1 MKKLISLYCLLF
13 AFCTYSIAQDTLL
26 ISFDD
31 AVAIGLQRNQAYQM
45 QLNEQEV
52 LKTEKQAATAAFFP
66 NLNINN
72 NLSQQSGQQSQLVE
86 GEFIFTTINNRR
98 ISTGLNAELPIY
110 SGGRIS
116 HRRQAAG
123 LLEEAGEYSLQRGAQ
138 EVVFQVAQQ
147 YLQVLLDEELYRLA
161 MQNLESQKEQ
171 LRQIEGFVEVGIN
184 TLSDQYNQQSE
195 VARLETVAL
204 NVKIQLETDLWEMAE
219 LLQLEP
225 GTFPQLI
232 PVDVTAPQQSDFL
245 ALGSEALYEL
255 AFQNRKDYKAQQLSE
270 LAGKKLLSAARAG
283 FFPQLSASFNYNT
296 FFTSLDERTFS
307 DQFLNIYPQMTMGF
321 NLSIP
326 IFNNFDNKLSVA
338 RSRLELKN
346 RQLEL
351 LAVERS
357 LNQETRLA
365 YENFKGAIRRQ
376 QSTQVQLKAATEAQ
390 LAIHEKFKLGLANFV
405 DLAQANQQLATA
417 QSDHAQATY
426 TLYFQETLMKYT
438 LGLL

>member
-1 MKKLISLYCLLF
+1 MKKLVSLYCLSL
-13 AFCTYSIAQDTLL
+13 AFYTHSIAQDTLL
-26 ISFDD
+26 LSFDE

-98 ISTGLNAELPIY
+98 ISSGLNAELPIY

-232 PVDVTAPQQSDFL
+232 PVDVTAPRQSDFL
-245 ALGSEALYEL
+245 ELGTEALHEL
-255 AFQNRKDYKAQQLSE
+255 AFQNRKDYKALQLSE
-270 LAGKKLLSAARAG
+270 LAGKKLLAASRAG
-283 FFPQLSASFNYNT
+283 FLPQLNAFFNYNT

-326 IFNNFDNKLSVA
+326 VFNNFNNKLGAA

-357 LNQETRLA
+357 LNQETGLA

-376 QSTQVQLKAATEAQ
+376 QSTQIQLKAATEAQ

-417 QSDHAQATY
+417 QSDQAQATY

>member
-1 MKKLISLYCLLF
+1 MKQLISLYCLLF
-13 AFCTYSIAQDTLL
+13 AFCTHSIAQDTLL

-31 AVAIGLQRNQAYQM
+31 AVAIGLQRNQVYQM

-110 SGGRIS
+110 GGGRIS

-123 LLEEAGEYSLQRGAQ
+123 LLEEAGQYNLERGSQ

-161 MQNLESQKEQ
+161 LQNLENQKEQ
-171 LRQIEGFVEVGIN
+171 LRQIEGFVEVGLN

-204 NVKIQLETDLWEMAE
+204 NAQIQLETDLWQMAE

-225 GTFPQLI
+225 GVFPQLSQVNI
-232 PVDVTAPQQSDFL
+232 TAPQQSDFL
-245 ALGSEALYEL
+245 NLSPEALYEL
-255 AFQNRKDYKAQQLSE
+255 AFENRKDYKARQLSE
-270 LAGKKLLSAARAG
+270 LAGKKLLSASRSG
-283 FFPQLSASFNYNT
+283 FFPQLSAYLNYSSSY
-296 FFTSLDERTFS
+296 TSLDERTFN
-307 DQFLNIYPQMTMGF
+307 DQFLNIYPLMSVGV

-326 IFNNFDNKLSVA
+326 IFNNFNNKLSVA
-338 RSRLELKN
+338 RSTLDLKNRRLEL
-346 RQLEL
+346 Q
-351 LAVERS
+351 AVERS
-357 LNQETRLA
+357 LHQETKLA
-365 YENFKGAIRRQ
+365 YENFRGAIRRQ
-376 QSTQVQLKAATEAQ
+376 ASTQIQLNAATEAQ
-390 LAIHEKFKLGLANFV
+390 SAIQEKFKLGLANFV
-405 DLAQANQQLATA
+405 DLA
-417 QSDHAQATY
+417 
-426 TLYFQETLMKYT
+426 
-438 LGLL
+438 